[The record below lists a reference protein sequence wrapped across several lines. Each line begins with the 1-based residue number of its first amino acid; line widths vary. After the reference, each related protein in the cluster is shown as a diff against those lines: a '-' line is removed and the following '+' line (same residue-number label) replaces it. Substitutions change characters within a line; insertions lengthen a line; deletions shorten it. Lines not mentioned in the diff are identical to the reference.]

1 MFEFFTKN
9 DLISHNQP
17 GFNHGTPASISYN
30 VSLTIFINHSMMV
43 LRRGVFLDTSKAFDK
58 VWHEGIL
65 FKLKQNGISGN
76 VLNVITDFFCQMK
89 GDKVL
94 F

>member
-17 GFNHGTPASISYN
+17 GFNHGTPASISYY

-43 LRRGVFLDTSKAFDK
+43 LRQEESFLIYQKHLIKFGTRVFS
-58 VWHEGIL
+58 
-65 FKLKQNGISGN
+65 SS
-76 VLNVITDFFCQMK
+76 
-89 GDKVL
+89 
-94 F
+94 